1 MLFSM
6 VLDQVPNLFWLEN
19 NSQETFKEDV
29 VRYVKKW
36 NRFKVHHI
44 IFSFTKKKRKLI
56 NFTIYFLFFKE
67 LVVILKANMREIE
80 DRWTSGKGPLANEF
94 KAEEIRRLVRALFQN
109 TDKRAEILTRIR

>member
-36 NRFKVHHI
+36 NRFKVHIYDFQFHE
-44 IFSFTKKKRKLI
+44 KK
-56 NFTIYFLFFKE
+56 
-67 LVVILKANMREIE
+67 
-80 DRWTSGKGPLANEF
+80 
-94 KAEEIRRLVRALFQN
+94 
-109 TDKRAEILTRIR
+109 

>member
-36 NRFKVHHI
+36 NRFKVHSGLEKLKK
-44 IFSFTKKKRKLI
+44 FSKK
-56 NFTIYFLFFKE
+56 N
-67 LVVILKANMREIE
+67 
-80 DRWTSGKGPLANEF
+80 S
-94 KAEEIRRLVRALFQN
+94 
-109 TDKRAEILTRIR
+109 

>member
-19 NSQETFKEDV
+19 NSQETSKEDV

-44 IFSFTKKKRKLI
+44 IFSFTKKKEKI
-56 NFTIYFLFFKE
+56 NQFHDFFFIFQGTGCDFESKYE
-67 LVVILKANMREIE
+67 RNR
-80 DRWTSGKGPLANEF
+80 RPL
-94 KAEEIRRLVRALFQN
+94 
-109 TDKRAEILTRIR
+109 D